1 MKDLKISLIGCGKM
15 ASALSLGI
23 HKKFPNLKFFGFNR
37 TPVKAQDLMEKING
51 LAFGKISELPS
62 SDIYL
67 LGVKPQQFDEM
78 AKMTASYLNSNSLI
92 ISMIAGINCETISK
106 KFNSNK
112 IIRIMPNTPCAV
124 GEGVVSIFFHKS
136 IGNKEKDLIKNIFH
150 AVGLVFELTEEEQIN
165 TSTVFTGSGPGFLF
179 EIARI
184 MHSKILEKGINVEI
198 SKKMIGQTFLGA
210 AKQMIES
217 DESFETLR
225 NNVSSKGGTTEAG
238 LNILNQKN
246 LTGILNEALEAS
258 LKRCSSLSDNRD

>member
-1 MKDLKISLIGCGKM
+1 
-15 ASALSLGI
+15 
-23 HKKFPNLKFFGFNR
+23 
-37 TPVKAQDLMEKING
+37 MEKING

-106 KFNSNK
+106 KFNTNK

-124 GEGVVSIFFHKS
+124 GEGVVSIFFDKS
-136 IGNKEKDLIKNIFH
+136 IGNKEKDLIKNIFQ

-165 TSTVFTGSGPGFLF
+165 ISTVFTGSGPGFLF

-184 MHSKILEKGINVEI
+184 MHSKILEKEIDPEI
-198 SKKMIGQTFLGA
+198 SK
-210 AKQMIES
+210 
-217 DESFETLR
+217 R
-225 NNVSSKGGTTEAG
+225 WNNRSRA
-238 LNILNQKN
+238 
-246 LTGILNEALEAS
+246 
-258 LKRCSSLSDNRD
+258 